1 MNKLV
6 TLTDPHLIEHERGT
20 LIVTRN
26 NKLFEK
32 KINVIHTRT
41 PNKLLCN
48 YDGKKCVY
56 GTHLNQDICQ
66 NSLPTLN

>member
-1 MNKLV
+1 MNKFV

-20 LIVTRN
+20 LIVTCN
-26 NKLFEK
+26 NKLLK

-41 PNKLLCN
+41 LNKLLCN
-48 YDGKKCVY
+48 YDGEKCVY